1 MEIRFNGGEADQHRV
16 DLYSGA
22 ESLSG
27 LGRVGNL
34 VGHYVAEGEV
44 RFRSPYSSQI
54 QYYLS
59 GAEDGSLT
67 ILVSEVTRIAGEV
80 QRAAAKVRASSLFR
94 RVLERA
100 TGQAGEGPLQVQGVE
115 YPSGDIDALAEAAS
129 PGLLRAH
136 RWIDQPN
143 KTIRISPEDG
153 AAVTFNSA
161 TREYLETEEVSEDDG
176 VLDVSVGALN
186 VNARTGR
193 VFFHGLGRTVP
204 FYVPRNSTARTIPTL
219 SRFLTQYAERT
230 GATVNIR
237 YSEVRYADD
246 RLKRII
252 IHDAY
257 PIAGLA

>member
-1 MEIRFNGGEADQHRV
+1 MEIRFNGGEAGDHRV

-34 VGHYVAEGEV
+34 VGHYVAEGNV

-59 GAEDGSLT
+59 GTKEGSLT
-67 ILVSEVTRIAGEV
+67 VLISEVIRIAGEA
-80 QRAAAKVRASSLFR
+80 QRAAAKIRASALFR
-94 RVLERA
+94 RVLLRA
-100 TGQAGEGPLQVQGVE
+100 TGQAAEGSLNVQGVE
-115 YPSGDIDALAEAAS
+115 YTSGDIDALAEAAT

-143 KTIRISPEDG
+143 KSIRIAPEDG
-153 AAVTFNSA
+153 EDVTFDSN
-161 TREYLETEEVSEDDG
+161 TREYLETEDISEDEE

-193 VFFHGLGRTVP
+193 VFFHGLGRTIP
-204 FYVPRNSTARTIPTL
+204 FYVPRASAARTIPTL

-237 YSEVRYADD
+237 YSEVRYSDE

-257 PIAGLA
+257 PIAGLQ